1 MPRTR
6 SLKEAELTPALR
18 ARRAAAF
25 NAARRVHP
33 CYTFCVTWTCA
44 ILALCFFD
52 SRGAFF
58 RPGNHVYD
66 DARAHSIVVAN
77 EAPTPVGLT
86 AEDPVR
92 ALLER
97 VFGQASSSRFTV
109 KYSRRED
116 SAAFFTLS
124 EAGQGRILHIQ
135 ADGPLSACSGVHHYC
150 LHHGLCT
157 VTWGVKAKPRLPAI
171 VSLPSAE
178 VSRTRVLKYG
188 YYLNVCTPSYTM
200 AWWSWEQWQ
209 QGSVRQFEVMAL
221 RHGRTKRGPRGVSW
235 FTWQELDWMALHGI
249 NLPLIITG
257 REYVM
262 LQLFLEFGMAEAD
275 ILAFFTGS

>member
-124 EAGQGRILHIQ
+124 EAGQGTVRFQ
-135 ADGPLSACSGVHHYC
+135 ANVGSCADDMCRTWDDGGGA
-150 LHHGLCT
+150 GLGMT
-157 VTWGVKAKPRLPAI
+157 
-171 VSLPSAE
+171 AE
-178 VSRTRVLKYG
+178 VHES
-188 YYLNVCTPSYTM
+188 
-200 AWWSWEQWQ
+200 
-209 QGSVRQFEVMAL
+209 
-221 RHGRTKRGPRGVSW
+221 
-235 FTWQELDWMALHGI
+235 ELDWMALHGI

-275 ILAFFTGS
+275 ILAFFT